1 MHVCS
6 LCNRG
11 IMMMKVLIGNI
22 FESQAQTLVNT
33 VNCVGIMGKGI
44 AQEFKKRYSEM
55 FKDYKNLC
63 DKGMVKLGQPYIY
76 KTLYDKAIIN
86 FPTKN
91 HWRAMSRLDDI
102 EKGLDVFIDKYKQW
116 GIVSV
121 AFPPLGC
128 GNGGLEWK
136 VAGPVIYQKLM
147 NVEIPV
153 EIYAPYGT
161 PQKYLTK
168 TFLAGTGLDNQRM
181 SVGKRYAKFKPEWAT
196 VLEVL
201 HNLESQPYVKPVGR
215 TIFQKICYVMQE
227 KGVDLGFKFSQGN
240 YGPYSEDIKTAL
252 KIMANSNMVF
262 EEQLNRMTVL
272 RTGPEFKVIHKEY
285 QDTIKKLQHKI
296 DKVTDLFMRI
306 KNTEQAEEITT
317 VFYVIKKL
325 KKQKDV
331 VSENEIYDEILTWK
345 KRWDEPEKKKSIAST
360 IRNLGM
366 LRWIK
371 ADFSDSLE
379 VEELEV

>member
-1 MHVCS
+1 M
-6 LCNRG
+6 
-11 IMMMKVLIGNI
+11 IKVLIGNI

-33 VNCVGIMGKGI
+33 VNCVGVMGKGI
-44 AQEFKKRYSEM
+44 AQEFKKRYPEM
-55 FKDYKNLC
+55 YRDYKNRC
-63 DKGMVKLGQPYIY
+63 DIGVVQLGEPYYY
-76 KTLYDKAIIN
+76 KNLYDKTIIN

-102 EKGLDVFIDKYKQW
+102 KKGLDVFIEKYKQW
-116 GIVSV
+116 GIESV

-128 GNGGLEWK
+128 GNGGLEWE
-136 VAGPVIYQKLM
+136 VVGPVMYQKLIDI
-147 NVEIPV
+147 EIPV

-161 PQKYLTK
+161 HQKYLTNE
-168 TFLAGTGLDNQRM
+168 FLSGTGLGNPKNII
-181 SVGKRYAKFKPEWAT
+181 GKKNAKFKSEW
-196 VLEVL
+196 VVLLEVL
-201 HNLESQPYVKPVGR
+201 HNLERQPYVKPVGR
-215 TIFQKICYVMQE
+215 TIFQKICFVMQE
-227 KGVDLGFKFSQGN
+227 TGVDLGFKFSQGS

-262 EEQLNRMTVL
+262 EEQLDRMTVL
-272 RTGPEFKVIHKEY
+272 KTGPEFEMVRKEY
-285 QDTIKKLQHKI
+285 IDTTKSLQHKI
-296 DKVTDLFMRI
+296 DRVTDLFMRI

-345 KRWDEPEKKKSIAST
+345 KRWDVPEKKKSIALT

-379 VEELEV
+379 VEELEI